1 MSWINPQTGR
11 RFPAALLLIL
21 CGGLLVSATGA
32 APYTP
37 DNNNT
42 VLATLSD
49 SQRALTP
56 ASPPQNEAD
65 ALRLAR
71 AQIDY
76 GRQQGDP
83 RFLGYAQR
91 TLAPFS
97 RPPSPA
103 VSLLWA
109 DIEQQRHQ
117 FTRARTRLTRLL
129 EQHPNQGQGW
139 LMLANIE
146 RVQGQFDA
154 ARQACGNAA
163 NSLPPT
169 TVVLCQASVQA
180 MTDQHQRAYATL
192 QSLADSPL
200 VSDTTQSVW
209 LQTLIAEMAIQQGEP
224 ERAQQA
230 LDAALALAPQDAY
243 LRYLQ
248 NDLWLQQGHPD
259 AVIADL
265 KNWQDRDNAL
275 LRLAIAGQRSQ
286 HPQAGQWQQAYQ
298 QRLDAAEFAGRTVHQ
313 REHARYLLQV
323 DPSPTEALAVARDNW
338 QQQKELTDLRL
349 LLAAATAADN
359 ADAQATARDFIDTHG
374 VHDAALQAHWPEAQ
388 P

>member
-1 MSWINPQTGR
+1 MSWTNPQTGR
-11 RFPAALLLIL
+11 RFPAALLIL
-21 CGGLLVSATGA
+21 CGGLLAGTAQA

-37 DNNNT
+37 DTNAT
-42 VLATLSD
+42 VLATLSE

-56 ASPPQNEAD
+56 ASPPQNETD

-97 RPPSPA
+97 QPPSPA
-103 VSLLWA
+103 VNLLWA

-117 FTRARTRLTRLL
+117 FTQARIRLTALL

-154 ARQACGNAA
+154 ARQACRQAA

-180 MTDQHQRAYATL
+180 MTGQHQHAYATL
-192 QSLADSPL
+192 QSLADSLL
-200 VSDTTQSVW
+200 VGDTTQVVW

-230 LDAALALAPQDAY
+230 LDTALALAPQDAY

-248 NDLWLQQGHPD
+248 SDLWLQEGKPH
-259 AVIADL
+259 AVIEDL

-286 HPQAGQWQQAYQ
+286 HPHASQWQQAYQ
-298 QRLDAAEFAGRTVHQ
+298 QRLQAAEQAGRSVHQ
-313 REHARYLLQV
+313 REQARYLLQV
-323 DPSPTEALAVARDNW
+323 APSPDEALTVARKNW
-338 QQQKELTDLRL
+338 EQQKELADLRL
-349 LLAAATAADN
+349 LLAAATAADST
-359 ADAQATARDFIDTHG
+359 DARATVRDFIDSHG
-374 VHDAALQAHWPEAQ
+374 VHDAALQAHSPEAQ

>member
-1 MSWINPQTGR
+1 MSWTNPQTGR
-11 RFPAALLLIL
+11 RFPAALLIL
-21 CGGLLVSATGA
+21 CGGLLAATAQA

-37 DNNNT
+37 DTNAT
-42 VLATLSD
+42 VLATLSE
-49 SQRALTP
+49 SQQALTP
-56 ASPPQNEAD
+56 SSPPQNEAD

-97 RPPSPA
+97 QPPSPA
-103 VSLLWA
+103 VNLLWA

-117 FTRARTRLTRLL
+117 FTQARIRLTALL
-129 EQHPNQGQGW
+129 EQHPKQGQGW

-154 ARQACGNAA
+154 ARQACRQAA

-180 MTDQHQRAYATL
+180 MTGQHQHAYATL
-192 QSLADSPL
+192 QSLADSRL
-200 VSDTTQSVW
+200 VSDTTQAVW
-209 LQTLIAEMAIQQGEP
+209 LQILIAEMAIQQGEP

-230 LDAALALAPQDAY
+230 LDAALTLAPQDAY

-248 NDLWLQQGHPD
+248 SDLWLQEGKPD
-259 AVIADL
+259 AVIDDL

-286 HPQAGQWQQAYQ
+286 HPHASQWQQAYQ
-298 QRLDAAEFAGRTVHQ
+298 QRLQAAEETGRSVHQ
-313 REHARYLLQV
+313 REQARYLLQV
-323 DPSPTEALAVARDNW
+323 VPSPNEALTVARENW
-338 QQQKELTDLRL
+338 EQQKELADLRL
-349 LLAAATAADN
+349 LLASATAADN
-359 ADAQATARDFIDTHG
+359 ADAQATVRDFIDSHG
-374 VHDAALQAHWPEAQ
+374 VHDAILQASGSEVQ

>member
-1 MSWINPQTGR
+1 MPITVSWINPQGGR

-21 CGGLLVSATGA
+21 CGGLLVSTTGA

-49 SQRALTP
+49 SQQALTP

-97 RPPSPA
+97 QPPSPA

-117 FTRARTRLTRLL
+117 FSQARTRLARLL

-154 ARQACGNAA
+154 ARQACRNAA

-169 TVVLCQASVQA
+169 TVVLCQSSVQA

-275 LRLAIAGQRSQ
+275 LRLAIAGQRVQIIKKDPELGGKLEFGTEVISTADGSLAALLGASPGASTAAQ
-286 HPQAGQWQQAYQ
+286 TMINIIETCFAERMSNADWQQKMKSMVPSYGKS
-298 QRLDAAEFAGRTVHQ
+298 LINDA
-313 REHARYLLQV
+313 
-323 DPSPTEALAVARDNW
+323 D
-338 QQQKELTDLRL
+338 
-349 LLAAATAADN
+349 LLAEVRQRTLE
-359 ADAQATARDFIDTHG
+359 TLKLH
-374 VHDAALQAHWPEAQ
+374 P
-388 P
+388 